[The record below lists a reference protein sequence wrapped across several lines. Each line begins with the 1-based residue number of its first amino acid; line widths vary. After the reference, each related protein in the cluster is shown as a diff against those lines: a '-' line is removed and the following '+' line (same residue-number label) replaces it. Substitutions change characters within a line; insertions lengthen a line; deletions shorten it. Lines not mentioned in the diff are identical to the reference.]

1 MQMGSRYFF
10 LEELFFLKIQFQ
22 ICFNQM
28 TLFSHVAHQFLN
40 INIEEKI

>member
-10 LEELFFLKIQFQ
+10 LDELFFLKIQFQ

-28 TLFSHVAHQFLN
+28 TLFSHIAHQILK
-40 INIEEKI
+40 INIAEKI